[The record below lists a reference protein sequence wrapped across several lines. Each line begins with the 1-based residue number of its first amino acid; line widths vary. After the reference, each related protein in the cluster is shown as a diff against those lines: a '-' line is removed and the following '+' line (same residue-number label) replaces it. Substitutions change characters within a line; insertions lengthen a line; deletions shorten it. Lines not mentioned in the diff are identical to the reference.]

1 MQAFYE
7 TEFAINMISEIL
19 TEDVIITVHFLDDVL
34 MLVMSRD
41 YKDICHFRFV
51 FPSAGFLLG

>member
-41 YKDICHFRFV
+41 R
-51 FPSAGFLLG
+51 L